1 MDKEHNILKLYIETN
16 PLSQLQI
23 DSYNH
28 FIGNAIHKIVDTM
41 SLVEPN
47 IRDYTIK
54 INNLRFTPPVVVE
67 SDGTTKRILPHEAL
81 ARNLNYSALI
91 YATYT
96 PLISGIEKINDIR
109 ETLIGEMPVMV
120 KSNLCYT
127 KNMTKEQLVAEHEDP
142 YDPGGYFIIKGT
154 ERVLVGIEDI
164 APNRMMTSID
174 KKGST
179 VTAVTSITP
188 NFRARC
194 SVIRDKYGMYT
205 MLFPTISK
213 GVDIVLVLRAL
224 GMNPE
229 EITDH
234 MNNQD
239 AKNDML
245 LNIKANSVKEIPDKE
260 VLTYLGRISAPN
272 QASQYQIKRAESQLD
287 TYILLHLGSTKE
299 SRIQK
304 ALYLIKMAE
313 RSSLVAYGYI
323 NKEDKDHY
331 ANKRV
336 KLAGDLLEELFS
348 SAFKA
353 FVRDIN
359 YRVERT
365 YARGR
370 RITMHTNINPDT
382 LKDRILYAM
391 GTGTWPTGQTGIS
404 EVLERLNFTRSL
416 AHIRRVKSTLAKK
429 HPNYA
434 ARDVHGTTLGKICPT
449 ETPEGTSVGLTKYLA
464 IMAKVTIGADEQQ
477 FISSLKKLNLM

>member
-1 MDKEHNILKLYIETN
+1 MDNEHDIIRSYIEKN
-16 PLSQLQI
+16 SLSQQQI
-23 DSYNH
+23 DSYNR
-28 FIGNAIHKIVDTM
+28 FIGNSIHKIVESM
-41 SLVEPN
+41 SIIEPN
-47 IRDYTIK
+47 IPGYAIK
-54 INNLRFTPPVVVE
+54 ISSIRFAPPTVVE
-67 SDGTTKRILPHEAL
+67 SDGTSKHILPHEAI
-81 ARNLNYSALI
+81 ARNLNYSASI

-96 PLISGIEKINDIR
+96 PMISGIEKIDEIR
-109 ETLIGEMPVMV
+109 ETLIGELPVMV

-127 KNMTKEQLVAEHEDP
+127 KNMTKEQLVAKYEDP

-174 KKGST
+174 RKGAT

-194 SVIRDKYGMYT
+194 SVTRDKYGIYT
-205 MLFPTISK
+205 VLFPTISK
-213 GVDIVLVLRAL
+213 GVDLVLVLRAL
-224 GMNPE
+224 GMKYE
-229 EITDH
+229 EITSH
-234 MNNQD
+234 MNNQN

-245 LNIKANSVKEIPDKE
+245 LNIKTNTLKEIPDKD
-260 VLTYLGRISAPN
+260 VLMALGKISAPN
-272 QASQYQIKRAESQLD
+272 QAAQYQIKRAESQLD
-287 TYILLHLGSTKE
+287 TYILLHVGATKE
-299 SRIQK
+299 SRYQK

-313 RSSLVAYGYI
+313 RSSLVVYGYI
-323 NKEDKDHY
+323 NKDDKDHY

-336 KLAGDLLEELFS
+336 KLAGDLMEELFS

-365 YARGR
+365 NARGR
-370 RITMHTNINPDT
+370 KITMHTNINPDT

-391 GTGTWPTGQTGIS
+391 GTGTWPTGQTGVS
-404 EVLERLNFTRSL
+404 EVLDRLNFTSSL

-434 ARDVHGTTLGKICPT
+434 ARDVHGTTMGKICPT
-449 ETPEGTSVGLTKYLA
+449 ESPEGTSVGLTKYLA
-464 IMAKVTIGADEQQ
+464 IMAKVTIGADENQ
-477 FISSLKKLNLM
+477 FMSSLKKLDLM